1 MEKDDKQTSKLMN
14 ATGKHTEQADDS
26 ELSYNQLD
34 ETVVMDK
41 ENVIKTSAANKN
53 KNKATKDTKQK
64 KKVSKE
70 ILEIFS

>member
-1 MEKDDKQTSKLMN
+1 MN
-14 ATGKHTEQADDS
+14 ATGKHTEKPDDS

-41 ENVIKTSAANKN
+41 ENVINTSVVDKN

>member
-1 MEKDDKQTSKLMN
+1 MEKGDKQKNKLMN
-14 ATGKHTEQADDS
+14 ATGKHTEKAEDS

-41 ENVIKTSAANKN
+41 ENVINTSVANKN